1 MPLLVNSVP
10 NLIQGVSQQP
20 DSLRHPSQCEEQIN
34 AFSSVVD
41 GLVKRQ
47 STEFVGKISD
57 DASNASSLFTH
68 FVKRDEDT
76 KYCVTV
82 SLGGVGAFN
91 LSLGTHIPVAV
102 TSIAGSYLSLG
113 SSVTNPLA
121 DLRALTV
128 ADYTFLVNKKRVVEK
143 STAADQ
149 KSHTPAG
156 RADYVLYNNN
166 VYVCTT
172 SHTSTSSFDSTK
184 WRKVTDTTA
193 NYQWEANAEYAAG
206 DNEALIV
213 VKLGDYEKAYS
224 IYIDDN
230 LVGTPPSLANRHGVK
245 HSYTSITDAPPAT
258 YISGPATPASGS
270 GHISSHSG
278 LYADTELIAKDLK
291 TCLDAYLTA
300 EGLAAITAPSA
311 VTGWLKDWSSGDSI
325 VSYPSTTTN
334 FDRIDYKLN
343 EHKVVITLTQTTP
356 NADGTDSTHTAL
368 AEAIVV
374 KGEIATDG
382 YQITRAGTGFN
393 SDTATYPIT
402 ATFEVKRRITS
413 SGDALVEDWYTLNSG
428 SYSNFYG
435 TTPTLTYTFSNRAA
449 FDIER
454 NGSVIKIKSTDGP
467 FKVRVEDGLADQALG
482 AVYREVSS
490 ITELPVKC
498 YNNFRVKVIGDAD
511 IDQDDYYVRFSTKEK
526 EEFGE
531 GTWVETIGFF
541 QDGSS
546 TGLITGIDTS
556 LKQGTMPVTLVPF
569 FKNGGI
575 NGFRLQTPNQLL
587 IVKQGTAYYRLD
599 KNHTAADSNKPGVG
613 ANWEDFWTEVADTT
627 QGYLDWEADVYY
639 YGPNETTSG
648 SGWGGRS
655 AGDDF
660 TNPFPSFVGKT
671 INDIFFFKNRLGI
684 LTDSNVIF
692 SEADEYFNFF
702 RTTTQQLLDS
712 APIDVGLSH
721 TKVAILKHA
730 KAFQEK
736 LMLFSDTSQFV
747 LRGQDVLSP
756 KTVAISPVSEYDVS
770 DQVEPLALGNYIYFP
785 FKRDNYEGLYE
796 YFVDNNTEV
805 FTAQEVTE
813 QVPRYI
819 RSNVQR
825 MAGSPIQSV
834 ICLKSDRGTEQDT
847 LYVYK
852 YFWSNNEKVQSAWQK
867 FEFGHCNNICGFE
880 FIDSTL
886 YMLNHVG
893 SVLQLEKLSFEDGHT
908 ETIHAFHSFRGDLGY
923 PILLDSK
930 IAQGVT
936 AYTTQSYD
944 ALTNKT
950 TISDVDIYVPA
961 SNASYE
967 LQLWTM
973 NGAKHDITRGSEIPD
988 KLVHDGITYTAV
1000 DSGPS
1005 DLKVEIDA
1013 FSDPDMTY
1021 NSGTKTLVISLPS
1034 PITDRTQ
1041 GDIKTLYDA
1050 AGANETDVFNLSF
1063 SDLDA
1068 NLTSYLSPTP
1078 LISVP
1083 VSSFTVD
1090 GPLYDYVSYEGTI
1103 YKCNLSHNSGFY
1115 PETLASPDEH
1125 KPGET
1130 QSFWSTLSGDEAVLV
1145 TSAPEWQEDRWYQGP
1160 YEFVIGYAYGMLY
1173 RFSKQTLKQPTERGG
1188 RTKSDYTFQTIRT
1201 GSLEYAESGAMQVEV
1216 YPKFRDPKRYPFNPT
1231 NLGSDSIINKFTPE
1245 SGHFRFPVQTQSEE
1259 LRLEVKNSSA
1269 LPLRLLSAEFES
1281 MVVSRSRRYGA

>member
-57 DASNASSLFTH
+57 DTSNASSLFTH

-128 ADYTFLVNKKRVVEK
+128 ADYTFLVNKKKVVEK
-143 STAADQ
+143 SIDALQ
-149 KSHTPAG
+149 KSTPPSG
-156 RADYVLYNNN
+156 RASYVSYNG
-166 VYVCTT
+166 VTYLCIEA
-172 SHTSTSSFDSTK
+172 HTSTSVFDSTK
-184 WRKVTDTTA
+184 WEEVTDTTTNNKWSA
-193 NYQWEANAEYAAG
+193 NTVYSTGVHEA
-206 DNEALIV
+206 IIT
-213 VKLGDYEKAYS
+213 VKLGDYGKHYS
-224 IYIDDN
+224 IYLDN
-230 LVGTPPSLANRHGVK
+230 SLINFNSNALTHGADHLAEHTPDGGDSE
-245 HSYTSITDAPPAT
+245 AT
-258 YISGPATPASGS
+258 YKSGS
-270 GHISSHSG
+270 TDEASH
-278 LYADTELIAKDLK
+278 ADTTRIAKDLK
-291 TCLDAYLTA
+291 ALIEDHVTNTTGISSLT
-300 EGLAAITAPSA
+300 LNNTAPTWA
-311 VTGWLKDWSSGDSI
+311 AGVPGKVLPLTTGEGNRTVDIVVDLKVTCTLSQTGVNDPESTALLNINFLEGNITGFSFLRRGSGFNPNSSLQQEFRTYYRVIYKGQARDWIESSTRVDNT
-325 VSYPSTTTN
+325 VFNVTQALVTTN
-334 FDRIDYKLN
+334 SDFN
-343 EHKVVITLTQTTP
+343 VE
-356 NADGTDSTHTAL
+356 
-368 AEAIVV
+368 V
-374 KGEIATDG
+374 KGSLI
-382 YQITRAGTGFN
+382 
-393 SDTATYPIT
+393 
-402 ATFEVKRRITS
+402 K
-413 SGDALVEDWYTLNSG
+413 L
-428 SYSNFYG
+428 
-435 TTPTLTYTFSNRAA
+435 
-449 FDIER
+449 R
-454 NGSVIKIKSTDGP
+454 NTKGP
-467 FKVRVEDGLADQALG
+467 FKIRTEDGLADQGLG
-482 AVYREVSS
+482 VVYREVNS
-490 ITELPVKC
+490 ITDLPAKC

-511 IDQDDYYVRFSTKEK
+511 INQDDYYVRFSTKEK

-531 GTWVETIGFF
+531 GTWVETVGYY
-541 QDGSS
+541 QDESPGS
-546 TGLITGIDTS
+546 IMEGIDTLLVNS
-556 LKQGTMPVTLVPF
+556 TMPVTLVPF
-569 FKNGGI
+569 FKNGDI
-575 NGFRLQTPNQLL
+575 NDFRLQTPNELL
-587 IVKQGTAYYRLD
+587 IVKQGTTYYRLD
-599 KNHTAADSNKPGVG
+599 KDHTAANSNKPGVG
-613 ANWEDFWTEVADTT
+613 ADWQDFWSEVPDTT

-648 SGWGGRS
+648 SGWSGRS

-684 LTDSNVIF
+684 LTDSHVIF

-712 APIDVGLSH
+712 APIDIGLSH

-893 SVLQLEKLSFEDGHT
+893 GVLQLEQLSFEDGHT
-908 ETIHAFHSFRGDLGY
+908 ETIHGFHSYRGDLGY

-930 IAQGVT
+930 IAQGLST
-936 AYTTQSYD
+936 YTTQSYD

-950 TISDVDIYVPA
+950 TISDVDIYVPD

-973 NGAKHDITRGSEIPD
+973 NGAKHDIT
-988 KLVHDGITYTAV
+988 KA
-1000 DSGPS
+1000 S
-1005 DLKVEIDA
+1005 D
-1013 FSDPDMTY
+1013 
-1021 NSGTKTLVISLPS
+1021 
-1034 PITDRTQ
+1034 
-1041 GDIKTLYDA
+1041 
-1050 AGANETDVFNLSF
+1050 
-1063 SDLDA
+1063 
-1068 NLTSYLSPTP
+1068 
-1078 LISVP
+1078 
-1083 VSSFTVD
+1083 SSFTVD
-1090 GPLYDYVSYEGTI
+1090 GPIYDYVSYEGTI

-1115 PETLASPDEH
+1115 PETSASPERY
-1125 KPGET
+1125 KPRGAR
-1130 QSFWSTLSGDEAVLV
+1130 SFWSTLSPADELVHDGITYTAVTPGPNSGLKVTINQSATSDSISYNNSTKTLVIALTGLITTRTQGDIKALYDAASTDVTDVFILSFEADLSTGLSTVLSNEALTGGADSDEAVLV

-1160 YEFVIGYAYGMLY
+1160 NEFVIGYAYGMLY

>member
-41 GLVKRQ
+41 GLIKRQ

-57 DASNASSLFTH
+57 DTSNASSLFTH

-82 SLGGVGAFN
+82 SLGGVGVFN

-113 SSVTNPLA
+113 SSVTNPLT

-143 STAADQ
+143 ENHFLQ
-149 KSHTPAG
+149 KSTPPSG
-156 RADYVLYNNN
+156 RASYVLYNG
-166 VYVCTT
+166 VTYKCIET
-172 SHTSTSSFDSTK
+172 HTSTSPFDATK
-184 WRKVTDTTA
+184 WEEVSNTTTNDKWLA
-193 NYQWEANAEYAAG
+193 NTVYSTGVHEAIIA
-206 DNEALIV
+206 
-213 VKLGDYEKAYS
+213 VKLGDYGKHYS
-224 IYIDDN
+224 IYLDNSLINFNQNAISHGQDHIGDHTPDD
-230 LVGTPPSLANRHGVK
+230 GDSE
-245 HSYTSITDAPPAT
+245 AT
-258 YISGPATPASGS
+258 YKSGGADEAS
-270 GHISSHSG
+270 H
-278 LYADTELIAKDLK
+278 ADTIRIAKDLK
-291 TCLDAYLTA
+291 ALIEDHVTNTTGISSLT
-300 EGLAAITAPSA
+300 LNNTAPTWAAGIPGQILPLTTGEGNRTVDIA
-311 VTGWLKDWSSGDSI
+311 VDIKVTCTLSQTGVNDPES
-325 VSYPSTTTN
+325 
-334 FDRIDYKLN
+334 
-343 EHKVVITLTQTTP
+343 
-356 NADGTDSTHTAL
+356 TAL
-368 AEAIVV
+368 LNINFLEGNITGFSFLRRGSGFNPNSSLQQEFRTYYRVIFKGKAREWIESSTQVDNTVFNVTQALVTANSDFNVEV
-374 KGEIATDG
+374 KGSLI
-382 YQITRAGTGFN
+382 
-393 SDTATYPIT
+393 
-402 ATFEVKRRITS
+402 K
-413 SGDALVEDWYTLNSG
+413 
-428 SYSNFYG
+428 
-435 TTPTLTYTFSNRAA
+435 LTNT
-449 FDIER
+449 
-454 NGSVIKIKSTDGP
+454 KGP
-467 FKVRVEDGLADQALG
+467 FKIRTEDGLADQGLG
-482 AVYREVSS
+482 VVYREVNS
-490 ITELPVKC
+490 ITDLPDKC

-511 IDQDDYYVRFSTKEK
+511 INQDDYYVRFSTKEK

-531 GTWVETIGFF
+531 GTWVETVGYY
-541 QDGSS
+541 QDESPGS
-546 TGLITGIDTS
+546 IMEGIDTLLVNS
-556 LKQGTMPVTLVPF
+556 TMPVTLVPF
-569 FKNGGI
+569 FKNGEI
-575 NGFRLQTPNQLL
+575 NDFRLQTPNELL
-587 IVKQGTAYYRLD
+587 IVKQGTSYYLLKKD
-599 KNHTAADSNKPGVG
+599 HAAANSNKPGVG
-613 ANWEDFWTEVADTT
+613 ADWEDFWTEVPDAT
-627 QGYLDWEADVYY
+627 QGYLDWELDVYY
-639 YGPNETTSG
+639 YGPTDTTSR
-648 SGWGGRS
+648 SFGWAGRA

-671 INDIFFFKNRLGI
+671 INDIFFFKNRLGL

-692 SEADEYFNFF
+692 SEADEYYNFF

-785 FKRDNYEGLYE
+785 FKRDNYEGMYE

-805 FTAQEVTE
+805 FTAQEITE

-825 MAGSPIQSV
+825 MAGSPIQNV

-867 FEFGHCNNICGFE
+867 FEFGHCTNICGFE

-893 SVLQLEKLSFEDGHT
+893 DVLQLEKLSFEDGHT
-908 ETIHAFHSFRGDLGY
+908 ETIHGFHSYRGDLGY

-930 IAQGVT
+930 IAQGLS

-950 TISDVDIYVPA
+950 TISDVDIYIPE
-961 SNASYE
+961 SNESYE

-973 NGAKHDITRGSEIPD
+973 NGAKYDITKGSEIPD
-988 KLVHDGITYTAV
+988 ELVHDGITYTAV

-1005 DLKVEIDA
+1005 GLKVEIYP
-1013 FSDPDMTY
+1013 SPSSDMTY

-1041 GDIKTLYDA
+1041 GDIKALYDA
-1050 AGANETDVFNLSF
+1050 ASANETDVFNLSF
-1063 SDLDA
+1063 SDPNA
-1068 NLTSYLSPTP
+1068 NLTSYLLDPTP
-1078 LISVP
+1078 LIRVSD
-1083 VSSFTVD
+1083 SSFTVD
-1090 GPLYDYVSYEGTI
+1090 GPIYDYVSYEGTI
-1103 YKCNLSHNSGFY
+1103 YKCILSHNSSLY
-1115 PETLASPDEH
+1115 PETSVRERRVGDPDPL
-1125 KPGET
+1125 KPGGT
-1130 QSFWSTLSGDEAVLV
+1130 QSLWTTLSGDEAVLV

-1201 GSLEYAESGAMQVEV
+1201 GSLEYSGSGAMQVEV

-1245 SGHFRFPVQTQSEE
+1245 SGHFRFPIQTQAEE

-1281 MVVSRSRRYGA
+1281 MVVSRSKRYGA